1 MTPGQHECERAVEE
15 LRKVFQ
21 QVDKAMMNVESLRK
35 SDKSSQVNIHW
46 RISSMNKRIISHSSF
61 IKNSSLQ
68 VHIFSSN

>member
-35 SDKSSQVNIHW
+35 SDKSSQVNIHL
-46 RISSMNKRIISHSSF
+46 RIS
-61 IKNSSLQ
+61 
-68 VHIFSSN
+68 